1 MTFSFIFSFN
11 SPHVVPHRKRKKGS
25 QYRNEWSEP
34 WLQHQ
39 ELHALLF
46 TKSVWVP
53 LLPATGLCEQWR
65 VVRWSLQFKVLIPED
80 LKVLTSCGCNYK
92 GSTFSSLILRPWLLV
107 RPKSG
112 ARPPAWRPDAQPTEA
127 QVSWALNFTITVG
140 DIMMPAKNQ
149 HTSMNEVQLH
159 QESGPYKYPETQDF
173 LFLQGTEKWLVHF
186 VHQKL
191 ILEL

>member
-11 SPHVVPHRKRKKGS
+11 SAHVVPYRKRKKGS

-34 WLQHQ
+34 WLQCR

-53 LLPATGLCEQWR
+53 LLLPTGLCEQWR
-65 VVRWSLQFKVLIPED
+65 VVRWSLRFKVLIPED
-80 LKVLTSCGCNYK
+80 LRVLTSCGCNYK
-92 GSTFSSLILRPWLLV
+92 GSTFSSPWLLV
-107 RPKSG
+107 RPKSST
-112 ARPPAWRPDAQPTEA
+112 RPPAGKPDAQTTEA
-127 QVSWALNFTITVG
+127 QVPWALNFTITVG
-140 DIMMPAKNQ
+140 DIMMQLKNQ
-149 HTSMNEVQLH
+149 RTSMNEVPLH
-159 QESGPYKYPETQDF
+159 QESGPYKYPVTQDF